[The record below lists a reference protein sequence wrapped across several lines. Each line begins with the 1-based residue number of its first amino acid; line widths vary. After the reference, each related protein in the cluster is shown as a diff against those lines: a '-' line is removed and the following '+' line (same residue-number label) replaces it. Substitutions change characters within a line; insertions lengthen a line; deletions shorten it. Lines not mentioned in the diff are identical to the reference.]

1 MSSISRRHL
10 FRTAAAM
17 PAAALMSRSE
27 AAEAKSTKAAAPKK
41 ATAPATPLTLPPV
54 QPGPAYLM
62 AGPMLGHVG
71 PDRVHVWVRGTAAAP
86 WKILLTEPGAQT
98 REIDGG
104 SLKAE
109 AGLSGIAVV
118 YGLKPGTSYTYQIVL
133 DDREQLPLPLPSFT
147 TAPETGHAGRQRI
160 VFGSCVG
167 QTVAAAAPV
176 WAELAERRAMST
188 GEGAFDLLL
197 MLGDNHYGNTTEIEK
212 LRVYYTAHRLS
223 AGWRDL
229 SARSPVYAIWDDHD
243 YGPNNSD
250 GTEAGKADSLKTF
263 QEFWANPACGEAGNP
278 GCYFTF
284 TRGDVQFF
292 MLDGRYHRSPN
303 KAEDAPGKTMLGT
316 KQLEWLKRELQASK
330 AKIKLLANGSE
341 WESYGSE
348 DSWTHF
354 KQERD
359 PFLRW
364 IDEQKIEGVIFL
376 SGDRHFS
383 SGYHING
390 RFLELSAGP
399 VGSVNSKLR
408 ANPERFTGHD
418 EGRLWGVLDIDT
430 TVSPPRVAYEFWQAG
445 HSMRERREI
454 SWAQLHGREKI
465 ERTPGYVL

>member
-17 PAAALMSRSE
+17 PAAALMSHSE
-27 AAEAKSTKAAAPKK
+27 AAETKAAKPATPKK
-41 ATAPATPLTLPPV
+41 APAPLTLPPV
-54 QPGPAYLM
+54 QPGAAYLM

-86 WKILLTEPGAQT
+86 WKILLTESGAQT
-98 REIDGG
+98 RELDCG
-104 SLKAE
+104 SLRTE
-109 AGLSGIAVV
+109 AGLSGIAVLE
-118 YGLKPGTSYTYQIVL
+118 GLKSGTCYTYQILL
-133 DDREQLPLPLPSFT
+133 DGREQLPQPLPSFT

-167 QTVAAAAPV
+167 KTTAAAAPT
-176 WAELAERRAMST
+176 WAELAERRAMTTS
-188 GEGAFDLLL
+188 EGAFDLLL
-197 MLGDNHYGNTTEIEK
+197 MLGDNHYGDTTEIEK

-229 SARSPVYAIWDDHD
+229 SARTPIYAIWDDHD

-263 QEFWANPACGEAGNP
+263 QEFWANPACGEADNP

-303 KAEDAPGKTMLGT
+303 KAEDTLSKTMLGA
-316 KQLEWLKRELQASK
+316 KQLEWLKRELLASK

-408 ANPERFTGHD
+408 ANKERFTGYD
-418 EGRLWGVLDIDT
+418 DGRLWGVLDIDT
-430 TVSPPRVAYEFWQAG
+430 TVSPPRVAYEFWQTG

-465 ERTPGYVL
+465 ERTPGYEI

>member
-10 FRTAAAM
+10 LRTAAAM
-17 PAAALMSRSE
+17 PAAVLVPRSE
-27 AAEAKSTKAAAPKK
+27 AAETKTKAPKAAVAKK
-41 ATAPATPLTLPPV
+41 PVAPLTLPPV

-71 PDRVHVWVRGTAAAP
+71 PDRAHVWVRGTAAVP
-86 WKILLTEPGAQT
+86 WKLVLTKAGAPT

-109 AGLSGIAVV
+109 AGLSGIAIIE
-118 YGLKPGTSYTYQIVL
+118 GLKPSTHYTYQIVL
-133 DDREQLPLPLPSFT
+133 DGREQLPLPLPSFT
-147 TAPETGHAGRQRI
+147 TAPEIGSACRQRI
-160 VFGSCVG
+160 AFGSCVG
-167 QTVAAAAPV
+167 RTTAAAAPT
-176 WAELAERRAMST
+176 WAELAARRAAT
-188 GEGAFDLLL
+188 TDEGAFDLLL
-197 MLGDNHYGNTTEIEK
+197 MLGDNHYGDTTEIEK
-212 LRVYYTAHRLS
+212 LRVYYTAHRLG

-263 QEFWANPACGEAGNP
+263 QEFWANPACGEADNP

-292 MLDGRYHRSPN
+292 MCDGRYHRSPN
-303 KAEDAPGKTMLGT
+303 KAEDAPGKTMLGE
-316 KQLEWLKRELQASK
+316 KQLAWLKRELLASK
-330 AKIKLLANGSE
+330 AKVKLVANGSE

-348 DSWTHF
+348 DSWTQF

-364 IDEQKIEGVIFL
+364 IDEQKLEGVIFL

-399 VGSVNSKLR
+399 FGSDNSKLR
-408 ANPERFTGHD
+408 ANQERFTGFD
-418 EGRLWGVLDIDT
+418 DGRLWGVLDIDT
-430 TVSPPRVAYEFWQAG
+430 TASPPRVAYEFWQTG

-465 ERTPGYVL
+465 ERSKGYEI